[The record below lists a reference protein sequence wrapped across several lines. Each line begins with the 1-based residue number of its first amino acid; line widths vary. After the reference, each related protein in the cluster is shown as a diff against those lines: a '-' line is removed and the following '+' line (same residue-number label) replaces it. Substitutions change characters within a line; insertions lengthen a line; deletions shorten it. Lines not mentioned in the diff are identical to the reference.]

1 MASGH
6 RSKKL
11 TYLSCLALG
20 MIFLAGSSSRAE
32 EGMWTFDNLP
42 SEALSKKYNFTPAQE
57 WLDHLQAS
65 SVRFMDGG
73 SGSFV
78 SPFGLVV
85 TNHHVAIGQLQKMST
100 AKKDYVKDGFYAK
113 EPKDEIKCPDLELNV
128 LVSTQDVTAKVLAVV
143 KKGMS
148 EEAAL
153 KARKAERARLEKEAK
168 QKTGLQSDIVSLY
181 HGGEYWMYA
190 YKKYTDVRLVMAPE
204 RQAAFFGGD
213 SDNFT
218 YPRYDLDMAFFR
230 VYEND
235 KPLRNE
241 HHLKWSTNGAARGE
255 LVFVTG
261 HPGKTDRL
269 FTVAQLAFQRDIV
282 FPLTLGFIDRTIAAL
297 HEYAKLGTEPK
308 RRALTRIFGFSNAKK
323 AYDGMFLSLND
334 EQFMELRSKAEKEF
348 RIKIAS
354 KPEWKKAYAGAWE
367 RIENVLKKHGTEIR
381 RRVYLRILGSNLANK
396 AITIVK
402 LVHEVKKSDAD
413 RLDGYHDS
421 ELERLKFRLFSPA
434 PIYPDL
440 EAVNLETGFR
450 LSLDKLGKN
459 DSFAKILLELG
470 DPKAASEKLTKAT
483 KLGDPE
489 FRKKLVEGGV
499 AAVEKSD
506 DPMIVLA
513 RKIVPIIVENEKWQ
527 KKHIESVFTPANE
540 RIAKA
545 RFAIHGKNAYP
556 DATFSLRI
564 TFGTVRGYPMNGTRA
579 PFQTTLYGLYDRA
592 LGFENQGDWLLPER
606 FWQRKNKL
614 KLSTPVNFVSDC
626 DIIGGNSGSPVLNT
640 KGEFV
645 GLVFDG
651 NIESLAGRFFFD
663 QSVNRT
669 VSVHSSYI
677 IEALRKLYDAN
688 DLADEIVTPN

>member
-354 KPEWKKAYAGAWE
+354 NPEW
-367 RIENVLKKHGTEIR
+367 
-381 RRVYLRILGSNLANK
+381 
-396 AITIVK
+396 
-402 LVHEVKKSDAD
+402 
-413 RLDGYHDS
+413 
-421 ELERLKFRLFSPA
+421 
-434 PIYPDL
+434 
-440 EAVNLETGFR
+440 
-450 LSLDKLGKN
+450 
-459 DSFAKILLELG
+459 
-470 DPKAASEKLTKAT
+470 
-483 KLGDPE
+483 
-489 FRKKLVEGGV
+489 
-499 AAVEKSD
+499 
-506 DPMIVLA
+506 
-513 RKIVPIIVENEKWQ
+513 Q
-527 KKHIESVFTPANE
+527 
-540 RIAKA
+540 
-545 RFAIHGKNAYP
+545 
-556 DATFSLRI
+556 
-564 TFGTVRGYPMNGTRA
+564 
-579 PFQTTLYGLYDRA
+579 
-592 LGFENQGDWLLPER
+592 
-606 FWQRKNKL
+606 
-614 KLSTPVNFVSDC
+614 
-626 DIIGGNSGSPVLNT
+626 
-640 KGEFV
+640 
-645 GLVFDG
+645 
-651 NIESLAGRFFFD
+651 
-663 QSVNRT
+663 
-669 VSVHSSYI
+669 
-677 IEALRKLYDAN
+677 
-688 DLADEIVTPN
+688 